1 MSKSKK
7 ILKNAEIMRMLIV
20 LSCAVALISTLL
32 SWWQITAVSHHYIAA
47 RERASKFNTIKLML
61 NTNHLMGNE
70 RGYSNEYLLETSQD
84 ELHAK
89 TALNMAREKTDAS
102 IQQLKAIPAL
112 TARVAD
118 AEEGL
123 SIARRTVDDV
133 MTDSTKT
140 PTEVYRAMN
149 ALLDA
154 TGAFNKLTISVSMN
168 FASKDIAGTGYFY
181 TLLSLGEIR
190 DTLGRMAT
198 PYLFS
203 LRYDTPITKEDMTAT
218 TKRQARLNVLWLLL
232 GGLKDNPALS
242 GDLQRAREDYQN
254 KTEFLI
260 KTVDNHMTYNG
271 LKHIDAVVFS
281 IQYREGLSN
290 FQLLEQKYL
299 DNLGSFFAKQTEQS
313 FDRLVEVIVSLIA
326 LLCIIITICIFINM
340 RVLKPLLTLNETIRN
355 VMDDNINKK
364 GAGAEDAAE
373 IQNLFKS
380 IDLLDG
386 VFKQQKAETK
396 VLTRK
401 MNEDPL
407 TGIGNRR
414 FFNEQV
420 AKLPQHIPEGTSLWL
435 AIIDVDH
442 FKRINDTW
450 GHPFGDEVLIGLA
463 RTLQSNCRAGD
474 FVARFGGEEFAV
486 MFNAESDVQAQK
498 ILARFQ
504 ETIRAMRFVAPD
516 GTQVGITASFGAVQ
530 VDDAS
535 IETLQQKADA
545 ALYQA
550 KAEGRDRVSWA

>member
-1 MSKSKK
+1 
-7 ILKNAEIMRMLIV
+7 MLIV

-232 GGLKDNPALS
+232 GGLKDNPALRD
-242 GDLQRAREDYQN
+242 DLQRAREDYQN

-299 DNLGSFFAKQTEQS
+299 DNLGSFFANQTEQS

-364 GAGAEDAAE
+364 GADAEDAAE

>member
-1 MSKSKK
+1 
-7 ILKNAEIMRMLIV
+7 MLIV
-20 LSCAVALISTLL
+20 LSCAVALISMVL
-32 SWWQITAVSHHYIAA
+32 SWWQISTVSQHYIAA
-47 RERASKFNTIKLML
+47 RDRAAKFNTIKLML
-61 NTNHLMGNE
+61 NANHLMGNE
-70 RGYSNEYLLETSQD
+70 RGYSNEYLLESAQD

-89 TALNMAREKTDAS
+89 TALAMAREKTDES
-102 IQQLKAIPAL
+102 LKQLIAIPEL
-112 TARVAD
+112 SDEIAD

-123 SIARRTVDDV
+123 SIARRKVDDV
-133 MTDSTKT
+133 MAVPDKA

-149 ALLDA
+149 VLLDA
-154 TGAFNKLTISVSMN
+154 TSAFNKITISVSMN
-168 FASKDIAGTGYFY
+168 YASRDIAGTGYFY

-198 PYLFS
+198 PYLYS
-203 LRYDTPITKEDMTAT
+203 LRYDIPISSADITAT
-218 TKRQARLNVLWLLL
+218 TKRQARLNVLWLML
-232 GGLKDNPALS
+232 GGLKENPVLS
-242 GDLQRAREDYQN
+242 GDLQRARDDYNN

-260 KTVDNHMTYNG
+260 KSVDNQMTYNG
-271 LKHIDAVVFS
+271 LKHIDAVNFS
-281 IQYREGLSN
+281 IQYREGLSS

-299 DNLGSFFAKQTEQS
+299 DNLGSFFANQTEQS
-313 FDRLVEVIVSLIA
+313 FSRLVEVIVSLIT
-326 LLCIIITICIFINM
+326 LLCIIITICIFINL

-355 VMDDNINKK
+355 VIDDNINKK
-364 GAGAEDAAE
+364 GTDAEDAAE

-380 IDLLDG
+380 IDMLDG

-420 AKLPQHIPEGTSLWL
+420 AQLPEQLPEGASIWL

-442 FKRINDTW
+442 FKRVNDTW

-486 MFNAESDVQAQK
+486 MFNADSEIKAQR

-504 ETIRAMRFVAPD
+504 ENIRAMRFVAPD
-516 GTQVGITASFGAVQ
+516 GNQVGITTSFGAVQ
-530 VDDAS
+530 VDDAAL
-535 IETLQQKADA
+535 ETLLEKADA

-550 KAEGRDRVSWA
+550 KSDGRDRVSWA

>member
-1 MSKSKK
+1 
-7 ILKNAEIMRMLIV
+7 MLIV
-20 LSCAVALISTLL
+20 LSCAVALISTVL

-123 SIARRTVDDV
+123 SIARRTVDNV

-140 PTEVYRAMN
+140 PTDVYRAMN

-203 LRYDTPITKEDMTAT
+203 LRYDTPISKEDMTAT

-242 GDLQRAREDYQN
+242 GDLQRAREDYKN

-281 IQYREGLSN
+281 IQYREGLSH

-299 DNLGSFFAKQTEQS
+299 DNLGSFFANQTEQS
-313 FDRLVEVIVSLIA
+313 FDRLVEVIVSLIV

-364 GAGAEDAAE
+364 GADAEDAAE

-420 AKLPQHIPEGTSLWL
+420 AKLPQHIPEDASLWL

-442 FKRINDTW
+442 FKRVNDTW

-486 MFNAESDVQAQK
+486 MFNAESDIQAQK

-516 GTQVGITASFGAVQ
+516 GNQVGITASFGAVQ

-535 IETLQQKADA
+535 IETLLEKADA

-550 KAEGRDRVSWA
+550 KADGRDRVSWA

>member
-1 MSKSKK
+1 
-7 ILKNAEIMRMLIV
+7 MLIA
-20 LSCAVALISTLL
+20 LSCAVALISTVL
-32 SWWQITAVSHHYIAA
+32 SWWQISTVSQHYIAA
-47 RERASKFNTIKLML
+47 RERAEKFNTIKMML
-61 NTNHLMGNE
+61 NANHLMGNE
-70 RGYSNEYLLETSQD
+70 RGYSNEYLLESAQD
-84 ELHAK
+84 ALHAK
-89 TALNMAREKTDAS
+89 TALTMAREKTDES
-102 IQQLKAIPAL
+102 LKQLKAIPEL
-112 TARVAD
+112 SDEVAD

-123 SIARRTVDDV
+123 SIARRKVDDV
-133 MTDSTKT
+133 MTMPHKT
-140 PTEVYRAMN
+140 STEVYRAMN
-149 ALLDA
+149 VLLDA

-168 FASKDIAGTGYFY
+168 YASRDIAGTGYFY

-198 PYLFS
+198 PYLYS
-203 LRYDTPITKEDMTAT
+203 LRYDIPISSADLTAT
-218 TKRQARLNVLWLLL
+218 TKRQARLNVLWLML
-232 GGLKDNPALS
+232 GSLKENPALS
-242 GDLQRAREDYQN
+242 GDLQRARDDYNN

-260 KTVDNHMTYNG
+260 KSVDNQMTYNG
-271 LKHIDAVVFS
+271 LKHIDAVNFS
-281 IQYREGLSN
+281 IQYREGLSS
-290 FQLLEQKYL
+290 FQFLEQKYL
-299 DNLGSFFAKQTEQS
+299 DNLGNFFANQTEQS
-313 FDRLVEVIVSLIA
+313 FSRLVEVIVSLIA
-326 LLCIIITICIFINM
+326 LLCIIITICIFINL

-364 GAGAEDAAE
+364 GTDAEDAAE

-420 AKLPQHIPEGTSLWL
+420 AQLPEQLPDGASIWL

-442 FKRINDTW
+442 FKRVNDTW

-486 MFNAESDVQAQK
+486 MFNAGSDVLAQK

-504 ETIRAMRFVAPD
+504 ENIRAMRFVAPD
-516 GTQVGITASFGAVQ
+516 GNQVGITTSFGAVQ

-535 IETLQQKADA
+535 IETLLEKADT

-550 KAEGRDRVSWA
+550 KSDGRDRVSWA

>member
-1 MSKSKK
+1 
-7 ILKNAEIMRMLIV
+7 MLIV
-20 LSCAVALISTLL
+20 LSCAVALISTVL
-32 SWWQITAVSHHYIAA
+32 SWWQISTVSQHYSAA
-47 RERASKFNTIKLML
+47 RERAAKFNTIKLML

-70 RGYSNEYLLETSQD
+70 RGYSNEYLLETAQD

-89 TALNMAREKTDAS
+89 TALRMARAKTDAS
-102 IQQLKAIPAL
+102 IQQLKAIPVL
-112 TARVAD
+112 SESVAD

-133 MTDSTKT
+133 IKDSTKT
-140 PTEVYRAMN
+140 PSEVYRAMN

-168 FASKDIAGTGYFY
+168 YASKDIAGTGYFY

-198 PYLFS
+198 PYLYS
-203 LRYDTPITKEDMTAT
+203 LRYNTPLSKEDITAT
-218 TKRQARLNVLWLLL
+218 TKRQVRLNVLWLLL

-242 GDLQRAREDYQN
+242 EDLQRARDDYQN

-260 KTVDNHMTYNG
+260 KSVDSHMTYSG
-271 LKHIDAVVFS
+271 LKQIDVVNFS

-299 DNLGSFFAKQTEQS
+299 DNLGNFFQNQTEQS
-313 FDRLVEVIVSLIA
+313 FDRLVEVIASLVV
-326 LLCIIITICIFINM
+326 LLCTIITICIFINL
-340 RVLKPLLTLNETIRN
+340 RVLKPLLALNETIRN
-355 VMDDNINKK
+355 VIDENLNKK
-364 GAGAEDAAE
+364 GTDHDDAAE

-380 IDLLDG
+380 IDLLDV

-396 VLTRK
+396 ALTRK

-414 FFNEQV
+414 FFYEQI
-420 AKLPQHIPEGTSLWL
+420 ATLPPHISEDVSLWL
-435 AIIDVDH
+435 VIIDVDH

-463 RTLQSNCRAGD
+463 RTLQSNCRASD
-474 FVARFGGEEFAV
+474 FVARFGGEEFAL
-486 MFNAESDVQAQK
+486 MFNAGSDAQAHYVLTRCQES
-498 ILARFQ
+498 
-504 ETIRAMRFVAPD
+504 IRAMRFVAPD
-516 GTQVGITASFGAVQ
+516 GNQVGITASFGAVL
-530 VDDAS
+530 VNDAS
-535 IETLQQKADA
+535 IETLLEKADA

-550 KAEGRDRVSWA
+550 KSAGRDRISWA

>member
-1 MSKSKK
+1 
-7 ILKNAEIMRMLIV
+7 MLIV
-20 LSCAVALISTLL
+20 LSCAVALISTVL
-32 SWWQITAVSHHYIAA
+32 SWWQISTVSQHYIAA
-47 RERASKFNTIKLML
+47 RERAAKFNTIKLML

-70 RGYSNEYLLETSQD
+70 RGYSNEYLLETAQD

-89 TALNMAREKTDAS
+89 TALRMARARTDAS
-102 IQQLKAIPAL
+102 IQQLKAIPVL
-112 TARVAD
+112 SERVAD

-133 MTDSTKT
+133 IKDSTKT
-140 PTEVYRAMN
+140 PSEVYRAMN

-168 FASKDIAGTGYFY
+168 YASKDIAGTGYFY

-198 PYLFS
+198 PYLYS
-203 LRYDTPITKEDMTAT
+203 LRYNTPLSKEDITAT
-218 TKRQARLNVLWLLL
+218 TKRQVRLNVLWLLL

-242 GDLQRAREDYQN
+242 EDLQRARDDYQN

-260 KTVDNHMTYNG
+260 KSVDSHMTSNG
-271 LKHIDAVVFS
+271 LKQIDVVNFS

-299 DNLGSFFAKQTEQS
+299 DNLGNFFQNQTEKS
-313 FDRLVEVIVSLIA
+313 FDRLVEVIASLVV
-326 LLCIIITICIFINM
+326 LLCTIITICIFINL
-340 RVLKPLLTLNETIRN
+340 RVLKPLLALNETIRN
-355 VMDDNINKK
+355 VIDENLNKK
-364 GAGAEDAAE
+364 GTDHDDAAE

-380 IDLLDG
+380 IDLLDV

-414 FFNEQV
+414 FFYEQI
-420 AKLPQHIPEGTSLWL
+420 ATLPSHISEDVSLWL
-435 AIIDVDH
+435 VIIDVDH

-463 RTLQSNCRAGD
+463 RTLQSNCRASD
-474 FVARFGGEEFAV
+474 FVARFGGEEFAL
-486 MFNAESDVQAQK
+486 MFNAGSDAQARYVLTRCQES
-498 ILARFQ
+498 
-504 ETIRAMRFVAPD
+504 IRAMRFVAPD
-516 GTQVGITASFGAVQ
+516 GNQVGITASFGAVL
-530 VDDAS
+530 VNDAS
-535 IETLQQKADA
+535 IETLLEKADA

-550 KAEGRDRVSWA
+550 KSAGRDRISWA

>member
-1 MSKSKK
+1 
-7 ILKNAEIMRMLIV
+7 MLIV

-140 PTEVYRAMN
+140 PSEVYRAMN

-154 TGAFNKLTISVSMN
+154 TGAFNKLTITVSMN

-203 LRYDTPITKEDMTAT
+203 LRYDIPLSKEDITAT

-232 GGLKDNPALS
+232 GGLKDNPVLS
-242 GDLQRAREDYQN
+242 GDLQRARDDYQN

-260 KTVDNHMTYNG
+260 KTVDNHMTHNG

-299 DNLGSFFAKQTEQS
+299 DNLGSFFANQTEQS

-364 GAGAEDAAE
+364 GADAEDAAE

-420 AKLPQHIPEGTSLWL
+420 AKLPQHMPEGASLWL

-498 ILARFQ
+498 ILVRFQ

-550 KAEGRDRVSWA
+550 KADGRDRVSWA